1 MKPKFLLCLALV
13 LSSALIGCSSI
24 AHADEPTRDTRTIVA
39 GNTAFAVDL
48 YDKLRTQPGN
58 LCFSPYS
65 ISTALAMTYGGARDE
80 TEEQMAQ
87 TLHFNLPAD
96 QLHPAFAA
104 LAADFTTEQQKG
116 LVKLV
121 EANTLWPQKDF
132 AFRSDYLALC
142 QKYYGTA
149 IKPVDYAR
157 HTEAARKTIN
167 AWVEAKTNRKIVE
180 LLKPGMLDSSNRLVL
195 VNAIYFKGNWASQFE
210 SKLTEDKPFH
220 VSPEKT
226 ITTPLMR
233 QTHDYHYAELSD
245 LQILEFPYVGGD
257 LSMLVL
263 LPRQKDGLGN
273 LETELTAQNLA
284 TWMANLQSEKVEV
297 FLPKF
302 KITSEFSLADTL
314 GRMGM
319 PDAFIYG
326 RADFSG
332 MDGRQDLYVSAVAH
346 QAFVEVN
353 EEGTEAAAVTAVL
366 MMPGGLPPPLPVF
379 RVDHPFLFLI
389 RDNRNGSV
397 LFMGRVTNPTR

>member
-1 MKPKFLLCLALV
+1 
-13 LSSALIGCSSI
+13 
-24 AHADEPTRDTRTIVA
+24 
-39 GNTAFAVDL
+39 
-48 YDKLRTQPGN
+48 
-58 LCFSPYS
+58 
-65 ISTALAMTYGGARDE
+65 
-80 TEEQMAQ
+80 
-87 TLHFNLPAD
+87 
-96 QLHPAFAA
+96 
-104 LAADFTTEQQKG
+104 
-116 LVKLV
+116 
-121 EANTLWPQKDF
+121 
-132 AFRSDYLALC
+132 
-142 QKYYGTA
+142 
-149 IKPVDYAR
+149 
-157 HTEAARKTIN
+157 
-167 AWVEAKTNRKIVE
+167 
-180 LLKPGMLDSSNRLVL
+180 
-195 VNAIYFKGNWASQFE
+195 
-210 SKLTEDKPFH
+210 
-220 VSPEKT
+220 
-226 ITTPLMR
+226 MR